1 MKCKYCHK
9 PAGFFST
16 KHKECEQKHFATIEE
31 LRKIFSRRFFIN
43 ESKSS
48 FTNYNE
54 AKEELANTISSGY
67 ISDDIFDGIVTDS
80 LNDLL
85 KKKAVMLDY
94 IGFKTFM
101 FSIPEH
107 LKQKVLNTSHY
118 NDFWANYFFLKF
130 LTVQNDEEEKIKEYQ
145 ALMKE
150 VKINDSVSKS
160 INESLLLVLSKK
172 INEYLEDGIIDN
184 NEEEQISKFLE
195 YSSLSDTA
203 TLYKSSAYQRLIQ
216 SLILRDIQEGKD
228 VEKRLIVGNLPILLG
243 KKEQLLW
250 VFKDVK
256 GYEEKTGRK
265 YVGGSSGVSMRVCK
279 GVYYRVG
286 ASKGHS
292 IEYQY
297 QNDLGRGV
305 FIITNKNL
313 YFIGDKQV
321 KMGISKVLSYKPYS
335 DGIELVKD
343 GANPKPY
350 TFVGFDSWFVVNAM
364 QLLVE

>member
-31 LRKIFSRRFFIN
+31 LRKIFSGRFFLN

-67 ISDDIFDGIVTDS
+67 ISNDIFDKIITDA

-85 KKKAVMLDY
+85 DKKAPIINYV
-94 IGFKTFM
+94 GFKTFIL
-101 FSIPEH
+101 SIPEN
-107 LKQKVLNTSHY
+107 LKQEVLNTSRY
-118 NDFWANYFFLKF
+118 NDFWAGYFFSKF
-130 LTVQNDEEEKIKEYQ
+130 LILQNDDEEKIKEYQ
-145 ALMKE
+145 TLMQE
-150 VKINDSVSKS
+150 VKINDAVSKS
-160 INESLLLVLSKK
+160 INDSLILVLSIK
-172 INEYLEDGIIDN
+172 INKYLADGIIDN
-184 NEEEQISKFLE
+184 NEEEDINKFLG
-195 YSSLSDTA
+195 YSSLSNSA
-203 TLYKSSAYQRLIQ
+203 ALYNSSAYHKLIQ
-216 SLILRDIQEGKD
+216 SLILRDIQEGKE
-228 VEKRLIVGNLPILLG
+228 VEKRFNVKNLPILLG

-250 VFKDVK
+250 VFKEVK
-256 GYEEKTGRK
+256 GYEEKNGRK
-265 YVGGSSGVSMRVCK
+265 YVGGSNGVSMRVCK

-286 ASKGHS
+286 ANKGHS
-292 IEYQY
+292 IEYKY
-297 QNDLGRGV
+297 YNEMGSGV

-321 KMGISKVLSYKPYS
+321 KISISKVLSFKPYS

-350 TFVGFDSWFVVNAM
+350 TFVGFDSWFVINAM

>member
-9 PAGFFST
+9 SAGLFST

-31 LRKIFSRRFFIN
+31 IKKTLNERFFLN
-43 ESKSS
+43 QSKVS

-54 AKEELANTISSGY
+54 AKEELANIISCGY
-67 ISDDIFDGIVTDS
+67 ISDKEFDKIVIDA
-80 LNDLL
+80 LNDILD
-85 KKKAVMLDY
+85 KKAPIINYV
-94 IGFKTFM
+94 GFKTFIL
-101 FSIPEH
+101 SIPEN
-107 LKQKVLNTSHY
+107 LKEEVLNTSRY
-118 NDFWANYFFLKF
+118 NDFWAGYFFSESLI
-130 LTVQNDEEEKIKEYQ
+130 LQNDDEEKIKEYQ
-145 ALMKE
+145 TLMQE
-150 VKINDSVSKS
+150 VKINDAVSTS
-160 INESLLLVLSKK
+160 INDNLLLVLSIK
-172 INEYLEDGIIDN
+172 INKYLADGIIDN
-184 NEEEQISKFLE
+184 NEEEEISKFLG
-195 YSSLSDTA
+195 YSSLSNSA
-203 TLYKSSAYQRLIQ
+203 ALYNSSAYHKLIQ
-216 SLILRDIQEGKD
+216 SLILRDIQEGKE
-228 VEKRLIVGNLPILLG
+228 VEKRFNVKNLPILLG

-250 VFKDVK
+250 VFQNVK
-256 GYEEKTGRK
+256 GYEEKTGRR
-265 YVGGSSGVSMRVCK
+265 YVGGSRGISMRVCK

-297 QNDLGRGV
+297 HNELGSGV
-305 FIITNKNL
+305 FIVTNKNL

-321 KMGISKVLSYKPYS
+321 KISISKVLSFKPYS